1 VALHVT
7 PKPGKP
13 ADQGTMNIEPVTA
26 KLRQTFGVLAPHE
39 ADSRNHL
46 PDPGVDGAPAVF
58 GLTTAA
64 SKV

>member
-1 VALHVT
+1 LLIVT
-7 PKPGKP
+7 VPKSSLSDDRMVYP
-13 ADQGTMNIEPVTA
+13 AMLDWVGA
-26 KLRQTFGVLAPHE
+26 QTFGVLAPHE
-39 ADSRNHL
+39 ADRRNHL